1 MASKGWCRA
10 AAVRAVT
17 GACAAAA
24 LAGCIAGEGGRTERA
39 PGPAAT
45 AVTVVRDDVTY
56 PLTVE
61 VTDWGTGRHPQ
72 VPERGRAVRFSYR
85 TTATAHLP
93 ETRVQV
99 AVCAVD
105 SADVVLLCDTVDVY
119 EGVGVPPVET
129 GDSWIGPGAEQ
140 GPDLSETARVV
151 LLPDQLLGDGRA
163 GDPKDHDGYVPPRL
177 PTPGDRLST
186 T

>member
-1 MASKGWCRA
+1 MAPKGWCRA

-24 LAGCIAGEGGRTERA
+24 LAGCIAGESGRAERA

-72 VPERGRAVRFSYR
+72 VPERGRAVHFSYR
-85 TTATAHLP
+85 ATATEHLP

-105 SADVVLLCDTVDVY
+105 SGDVVLLCDTVDVY

-129 GDSWIGPGAEQ
+129 GDSWTGPSG
-140 GPDLSETARVV
+140 RVASGG
-151 LLPDQLLGDGRA
+151 QEKIA
-163 GDPKDHDGYVPPRL
+163 C
-177 PTPGDRLST
+177 T
-186 T
+186 